1 MATMSEKSEEQV
13 REPRVLYT
21 ATAET
26 AVEER
31 ILGRRMA
38 TVSSLSP
45 RVQQVVQIIQE
56 FKIQERDQFL
66 HLLPNL
72 LSISPEDYGWLK
84 MAESAFKFWDNE
96 EDAIYD
102 RL

>member
-1 MATMSEKSEEQV
+1 MSEKSEEQV
-13 REPRVLYT
+13 REPCVPYT

-31 ILGRRMA
+31 ILGQRMA
-38 TVSSLSP
+38 TVSPLSP